1 MFQAAFIRY
10 FCSARG
16 DRAPVTLP
24 VKVLAL
30 IFTQNS
36 DASKPPP
43 FLLHTEGCR
52 QLKVPFEDLKG
63 AKGTVGSPPHK
74 YPLVKTEFVYEDDG
88 DNRPLIIT
96 KEIPFAATELAKLRK
111 DFARTT
117 RELETEYVWWVSLSG
132 WDRILLL
139 EREAEGYW
147 VPGVFLTPS
156 ERRALWSLTQRAEH
170 WAAGLNPLERGDPL
184 ATTGTTDQLLESVQK
199 VACLQMMYDR
209 ELKPNLS
216 SPMLLLADPER
227 MTPQLRGLPD
237 SLKPTGIQRQRRIQ
251 NTPSEGRTAA
261 TLEGGV
267 TPDRRQPGSKVWMCG
282 EIAQE
287 LISCGRRYGPVNRPY
302 QRAETRALRAAEQGS
317 GQSFFSGR
325 SPDLAGKEK
334 PLIRQGIWQLG
345 LQKGIPRDL
354 MHGLLT
360 KKVEQLVQRWSGRE
374 IAFGPDPSAPP
385 LVNLGGG
392 TKQGRSWVQAA
403 QGALCYVWL
412 VRPEDFAA
420 RGVSPRLPAAETPEA
435 SPSQSGPTL
444 HVHPSAVCGAG
455 SAPVPLVWLQPPG
468 VNFGWKPGL

>member
-1 MFQAAFIRY
+1 MLEI
-10 FCSARG
+10 
-16 DRAPVTLP
+16 
-24 VKVLAL
+24 
-30 IFTQNS
+30 
-36 DASKPPP
+36 
-43 FLLHTEGCR
+43 
-52 QLKVPFEDLKG
+52 LKVCEYLLEEDLKG

-96 KEIPFAATELAKLRK
+96 KEIPFAATELAKLWK

-147 VPGVFLTPS
+147 GPGVFLTPS

-360 KKVEQLVQRWSGRE
+360 KKVEQLVQRWAKE
-374 IAFGPDPSAPP
+374 
-385 LVNLGGG
+385 
-392 TKQGRSWVQAA
+392 
-403 QGALCYVWL
+403 
-412 VRPEDFAA
+412 
-420 RGVSPRLPAAETPEA
+420 ET
-435 SPSQSGPTL
+435 GKL
-444 HVHPSAVCGAG
+444 
-455 SAPVPLVWLQPPG
+455 
-468 VNFGWKPGL
+468 FD